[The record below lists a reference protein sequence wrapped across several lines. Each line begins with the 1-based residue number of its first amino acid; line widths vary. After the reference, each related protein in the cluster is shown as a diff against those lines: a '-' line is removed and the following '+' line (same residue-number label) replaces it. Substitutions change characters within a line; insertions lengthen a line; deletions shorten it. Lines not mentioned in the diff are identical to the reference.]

1 MPFFDGDNY
10 QLGIESTTAGTFNV
24 IKGQRELSHDF
35 SMGTYSQSTKD
46 SPVEINGSAAITHQV
61 TLAFMPELPDAT
73 GATRLKTLAL
83 ARSTVRVQIRAAPF
97 ATGTVVFD
105 CVMRC
110 TGFNTNYPFRDG
122 VGVQATFVPAAAP
135 TVDLLLTT

>member
-1 MPFFDGDNY
+1 MAFYNGDDFTVH
-10 QLGIESTTAGTFNV
+10 IESATPGTFNP

-46 SPVEINGSAAITHQV
+46 SAVEISGAAAVTHQI
-61 TLAFMPELPDAT
+61 TLAYMPDLPDAN
-73 GATRLKTLAL
+73 GATRLKTQAI
-83 ARSTVRVQIRAAPF
+83 ARATVRLQIRNAA
-97 ATGTVVFD
+97 ATVVFD

-110 TGFNTNYPFRDG
+110 TTFNTSYPFRDG
-122 VGVQATFVPAAAP
+122 VGVQATFVPSAAP